1 MIDRLTWIKLHAPAA
16 RMATAG
22 SGIFPETL
30 LAQAIIESSGKGPDG
45 NYYVGASKLASQANN
60 YFGIKAAK
68 SYTGKKI
75 DLPTLEY
82 YGGRPVTVVQT
93 FRAYN
98 SVGDSFRDFVKFLQE
113 NPRYTKAGVFK
124 ASDAKQQ
131 AERIAAAGYATD
143 PQYST
148 KLKAVID
155 SVKKMLPPPGV
166 ALSFTALAAAA
177 AVFFLIY
184 KKQKR

>member
-1 MIDRLTWIKLHAPAA
+1 MIDRATWIKLHAPAA
-16 RMATAG
+16 RMVTAG

-30 LAQAIIESSGKGPDG
+30 LSQAIIESSGKGKDG
-45 NYYVGASKLASQANN
+45 NYYVGASQLATRANN
-60 YFGIKAAK
+60 YFGIKASK

-98 SVGDSFRDFVKFLQE
+98 TVADSFRDFVDFLKS
-113 NPRYTKAGVFK
+113 NPRYTKAGVFT
-124 ASDAKQQ
+124 AADAKQQ

-143 PQYST
+143 PSYAT

-166 ALSFTALAAAA
+166 ALTLTTVIAAAA
-177 AVFFLIY
+177 LFFLIS
-184 KKQKR
+184 KK

>member
-22 SGIFPETL
+22 TGLFPETL
-30 LAQAIIESSGKGPDG
+30 LAQAIIESSGKGADG

-68 SYTGKKI
+68 SYTGRKI

-82 YGGRPVTVVQT
+82 YGGKPVTVVQT
-93 FRAYN
+93 FRAYS
-98 SVGDSFRDFVKFLQE
+98 SVGDSFLDYVKFLQE
-113 NPRYTKAGVFK
+113 NPRYTKAGVFT
-124 ASDAKQQ
+124 AADAKQQ
-131 AERIAAAGYATD
+131 ADRIAAAGYATD
-143 PQYST
+143 PAYSS
-148 KLKAVID
+148 KLKSVID
-155 SVKKMLPPPGV
+155 SVKKILPPAGY
-166 ALSFTALAAAA
+166 ALSFTVLAAAA

-184 KKQKR
+184 KKVKR